1 MLETSPNLACCTVS
15 SALHRHLPA
24 VLLSCNPADALL
36 RMLNLHSTATASR
49 DQGELY
55 KVLVLDRHC
64 KDIIAPLLRVSELR
78 AQGITLHLLL
88 EQERQAIPDVP
99 AIYFVHPTPENVER
113 IIQDAQQQLYDVMH
127 VNFATSVPS
136 RLLEQLAS
144 GVVKA
149 NAVGRVAK
157 LFDEYL
163 SFIALE
169 PSCFSLGLPDSY
181 LALNDPTAKDTQIE
195 VRCEAGNT
203 VAQQQEVWRQA
214 SGTAMHIKAAAAAAV
229 QVQFAA
235 VAVATWLD
243 WL

>member
-1 MLETSPNLACCTVS
+1 
-15 SALHRHLPA
+15 
-24 VLLSCNPADALL
+24 
-36 RMLNLHSTATASR
+36 MLNLHSTAAASR
-49 DQGELY
+49 DQGDLY

-99 AIYFVHPTPENVER
+99 AIYFVHPTPENIER

-169 PSCFSLGLPDSY
+169 PSCFTLGLPDSY

-195 VRCEAGNT
+195 VSCG
-203 VAQQQEVWRQA
+203 
-214 SGTAMHIKAAAAAAV
+214 
-229 QVQFAA
+229 QFQ
-235 VAVATWLD
+235 
-243 WL
+243 

>member
-1 MLETSPNLACCTVS
+1 
-15 SALHRHLPA
+15 
-24 VLLSCNPADALL
+24 
-36 RMLNLHSTATASR
+36 MLNLHSTAAASR
-49 DQGELY
+49 DQGDLY

-99 AIYFVHPTPENVER
+99 AIYFVHPTPENIER

-195 VRCEAGNT
+195 VRALGWCSAWT
-203 VAQQQEVWRQA
+203 VDSSSGSNSRVGRSHDTAEQGHCWQQ
-214 SGTAMHIKAAAAAAV
+214 
-229 QVQFAA
+229 
-235 VAVATWLD
+235 ATSRCSVGVG
-243 WL
+243 

>member
-1 MLETSPNLACCTVS
+1 
-15 SALHRHLPA
+15 
-24 VLLSCNPADALL
+24 VLLSCNHADALL

-99 AIYFVHPTPENVER
+99 AIYFVHPTPDNVER

-169 PSCFSLGLPDSY
+169 PRCFSLGLPDSY

-195 VRCEAGNT
+195 VRCEAGNS
-203 VAQQQEVWRQA
+203 
-214 SGTAMHIKAAAAAAV
+214 SGTAAGGVEASIGNSNAYESSSRSSGAGTNSSSSSSNMAGL
-229 QVQFAA
+229 A
-235 VAVATWLD
+235 VAGQGKQQQLPFT
-243 WL
+243 